1 MSVPNGCSPVGG
13 SLVGVESG
21 LNISVSQI
29 MCPIPTKNSMP
40 KSITNPTIKDGL
52 RNAYFLMGVMRSSLN
67 WFHPLF
73 LEGFI
78 ESGEANDS
86 AIYVFLTLILGS
98 SNGYRTSSRKVAPA
112 IPKMMTITIPR
123 ITKKS
128 ESRMAWK
135 RISPIPG

>member
-1 MSVPNGCSPVGG
+1 
-13 SLVGVESG
+13 VESG

-29 MCPIPTKNSMP
+29 MCPIPTRNSMP
-40 KSITNPTIKDGL
+40 NSMTDPTIKDGL
-52 RNAYFLMGVMRSSLN
+52 RLAYFLMGVRRSSLN
-67 WFHPLF
+67 WFHPPLL
-73 LEGFI
+73 LE
-78 ESGEANDS
+78 ESVELGEANDS

-112 IPKMMTITIPR
+112 IPKMITITMPR

-128 ESRMAWK
+128 ESRIAWK